1 MRKVV
6 KEHVQG
12 AAGDAAV
19 PRRQK
24 CAPDSGP
31 FKPRVSAASMSREL
45 EEGCTNLNDPEYIL
59 KAAFVSM
66 IEIILE
72 ENMAPFQVPL
82 FQPTV
87 NDAASKLPLMLLVM
101 HLTSPALSPLAK

>member
-1 MRKVV
+1 MDKSGPARKVV

-12 AAGDAAV
+12 AAEDAAV

-31 FKPRVSAASMSREL
+31 FKPRVSAVSMSHDV
-45 EEGCTNLNDPEYIL
+45 EEGCTSLNDPEYIL

-66 IEIILE
+66 TETILE
-72 ENMAPFQVPL
+72 ENMAPFQVSL
-82 FQPTV
+82 F
-87 NDAASKLPLMLLVM
+87 
-101 HLTSPALSPLAK
+101 